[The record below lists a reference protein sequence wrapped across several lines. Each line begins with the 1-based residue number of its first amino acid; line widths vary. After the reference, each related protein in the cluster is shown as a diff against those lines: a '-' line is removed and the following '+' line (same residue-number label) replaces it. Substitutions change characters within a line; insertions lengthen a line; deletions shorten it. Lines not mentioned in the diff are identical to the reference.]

1 MVIRKDRE
9 PENNG
14 SLGAEFKL
22 LPLLLFCIAFFA
34 LLSLISYSPEDVN
47 SIYGGSYAVPGNWI
61 GPFGAHFSWYMLL
74 NFGLVAYIGVIVFLL
89 RTLRLFL
96 PSPGKFSRFFAGTML
111 LCSGLLLHHD
121 RRNRLHRL
129 ECGL

>member
-1 MVIRKDRE
+1 MPLAIVRFLRYITSRRGKVLILKNGDMVIRKDRE

-74 NFGLVAYIGVIVFLL
+74 NFGLVA
-89 RTLRLFL
+89 
-96 PSPGKFSRFFAGTML
+96 
-111 LCSGLLLHHD
+111 
-121 RRNRLHRL
+121 
-129 ECGL
+129 